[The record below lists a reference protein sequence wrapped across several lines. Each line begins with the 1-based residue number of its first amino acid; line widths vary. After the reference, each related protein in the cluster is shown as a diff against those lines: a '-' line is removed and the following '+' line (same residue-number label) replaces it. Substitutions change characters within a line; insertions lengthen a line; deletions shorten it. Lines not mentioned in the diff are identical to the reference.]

1 MRIRLTSAFILL
13 AGMTTQ
19 SPADIM
25 WGINGHPITAYPG
38 ISIEE
43 QIDYVADLGMTS
55 YRVNISYIEQ
65 AEQLAAIL
73 RVAKPRGIDILPVIT
88 PGNLD
93 LDKMSEEALYEA
105 VFDLS
110 SKLATRFKDD
120 ISVFELG
127 NEMENYAIIQPC
139 EMRDDGTQYPCSWGP
154 AGGVGPLEYYGP
166 RWVKVSAVLKGLSDG
181 VHSVDPEIKRA
192 IGTAGWGHVGAF
204 ERMKKD
210 GIGWDISVWHVYGE
224 DPEWALS
231 ILAEY
236 GKPIWIT
243 ELNNPLGSHE
253 SEETQTKELAEM
265 MIKLKDLETDYPV
278 EAVHIYELL
287 DEPYWEGF
295 EGSMGLVKLVKTPG
309 GHWMTGDPKPAYKVT
324 RDIIRG
330 PEAQSALGSVC
341 DRKAAVPEPLIEHQV
356 EYSYCLVLNRWPD
369 GGGAADWKHSLE
381 TGQISVYDMLR
392 MMTNS
397 EEFTA
402 RHGTVGM
409 SNAAYVNFLY
419 GKLLLRE
426 ADPGGLA
433 TYAKEL
439 NTGHV
444 DRPTVVQGIV
454 TSSEFAHKHA
464 SLFGKKDVAATSG
477 N

>member
-1 MRIRLTSAFILL
+1 MRIRLTSALLLL
-13 AGMTTQ
+13 AGLTNP
-19 SPADIM
+19 SAADIM

-55 YRVNISYIEQ
+55 YRINISYATQ
-65 AEQLAAIL
+65 ADQLAAVV
-73 RVAKPRGIDILPVIT
+73 RVAKARGIEILPVIT
-88 PGNLD
+88 PGNVNLD
-93 LDKMSEEALYEA
+93 EMSEEALYEA
-105 VFDLS
+105 AFELAS
-110 SKLATRFKDD
+110 GLATRFKDD

-166 RWVKVSAVLKGLSDG
+166 RWAKVSAVLKGLSDG

-231 ILAEY
+231 ILADY
-236 GKPIWIT
+236 DKPIWIT
-243 ELNNPLGSHE
+243 ELNNPFGSHE
-253 SEETQTKELAEM
+253 SEATQAKELGAM
-265 MIKLKDLETDYPV
+265 MIKLKELETKYKV
-278 EAVHIYELL
+278 EAVHVYELL
-287 DEPYWEGF
+287 DEPYWQGF
-295 EGSMGLVKLVKTPG
+295 EASMGLVKLSKTPN
-309 GHWMTGDPKPAYKVT
+309 GHWVMSDPKPAYQTT

-330 PEAQSALGSVC
+330 PDAESALGSVC
-341 DRKAAVPEPLIEHQV
+341 DLKTAVPEPLIEHQV

-369 GGGAADWKHSLE
+369 GGGAADWKRLLA
-381 TGQISVYDMLR
+381 TGEVSVYDMLR
-392 MMTNS
+392 MIVDS
-397 EEFTA
+397 EEFAA

-433 TYAKEL
+433 TYVREL
-439 NTGHV
+439 NTGHM
-444 DRPTVVQGIV
+444 DRPTVVHGIA

-464 SLFGKKDVAATSG
+464 SLFGKKDVAAKSG